1 MITGKT
7 KLLGV
12 IGHPVEHS
20 LSPAMHNAA
29 IAHLGLDYIYLPLP
43 VKPEDLAVALQGFAA
58 IGLVGFN
65 ATIPHKQ
72 AILCFL
78 SEVSPVAQA
87 VGAVN
92 TVWRT
97 DTGWAG
103 TNTDVEGF
111 LAPLLE
117 KSKVM
122 EKSKV
127 KSQKSKVESNSS
139 TTNHQLPITD
149 SRLPTP
155 DSRLSTAVILGNG
168 GAARAVVAGCSQ
180 LGCVEICVVGRNEV
194 KLREFYESWDNSQF
208 QANLQVYSWDKLP
221 DLIARADLLVNTT
234 PIGMYPH
241 VDRSPLSLA
250 EMEVL
255 KQGAIAYDL
264 IYTPRPTLFLQQAQQ
279 QGAMTIDGLEMLVQQ
294 GAAALKI
301 WLQQPVP
308 VEIMRQALQQ
318 QL

>member
-29 IAHLGLDYIYLPLP
+29 IAHLGLDYVYLPLP

-72 AILCFL
+72 AILPFL

-97 DTGWAG
+97 DEGWTG

-117 KSKVM
+117 KSKV
-122 EKSKV
+122 
-127 KSQKSKVESNSS
+127 KSQESKVETDSPN
-139 TTNHQLPITD
+139 TNYQLPITNY
-149 SRLPTP
+149 PQ
-155 DSRLSTAVILGNG
+155 TAVILGNG

-180 LGCVEICVVGRNEV
+180 LGCAEICVVGRNEV
-194 KLREFYESWDNSQF
+194 KLQEFYTSWSNSQV
-208 QANLQVYSWDKLP
+208 QANLQVYTWDKLP

-241 VDRSPLSLA
+241 VNRSPLSLS
-250 EMEVL
+250 EMAVL

-279 QGAMTIDGLEMLVQQ
+279 QGARTIDGLEMLVQQ

>member
-29 IAHLGLDYIYLPLP
+29 IAHLGLDYVYLPLP
-43 VKPEDLAVALQGFAA
+43 VKPEDLAAALQGFAA

-72 AILCFL
+72 AILPFL

-97 DTGWAG
+97 DSGWAG

-111 LAPLLE
+111 LAPL
-117 KSKVM
+117 

-127 KSQKSKVESNSS
+127 KSQKSKVETNSP

-180 LGCVEICVVGRNEV
+180 LGCAEICVVGRNEV
-194 KLREFYESWDNSQF
+194 KLQEFYTSWDNSQV
-208 QANLQVYSWDKLP
+208 QANLQVYTWDKLP

-250 EMEVL
+250 EMAVL

-264 IYTPRPTLFLQQAQQ
+264 IYTPRPTLFLKQAQQ

-294 GAAALKI
+294 GAAALHI
-301 WLQQPVP
+301 WLQQLVP